1 MSKIR
6 MHKCLDCDQEVKS
19 NNLKSIN
26 IALKLE
32 GYERF
37 KGQLKYVKAEIKNIE
52 DSYDRVLEKQDRVGI
67 SISSERG
74 IVINTGNKINI
85 EELAKELEFYR
96 KKVMSNGC

>member
-1 MSKIR
+1 